1 MDRNSPPQ
9 LSTNNEGV
17 LQDNPL
23 YQQWISRDQGLLTLI
38 NSTLSPTTLSLVV
51 GQTTA
56 HGVWSILEK
65 RYTSAS
71 QSNILNLKID
81 LHNIRKETTDSVN
94 TFLQKIK
101 DTFDCFTTVGVQ
113 IDNEEILHIVLR
125 GLPHEYH
132 AFSTAIRTRNDA
144 TSFEDMHVLLTAE
157 EQSLK
162 SSIDLSKD
170 HSHMAIFV
178 NANNQNNTLFSS

>member
-1 MDRNSPPQ
+1 M
-9 LSTNNEGV
+9 
-17 LQDNPL
+17 
-23 YQQWISRDQGLLTLI
+23 
-38 NSTLSPTTLSLVV
+38 
-51 GQTTA
+51 
-56 HGVWSILEK
+56 
-65 RYTSAS
+65 
-71 QSNILNLKID
+71 D

-101 DTFDCFTTVGVQ
+101 DARDHLAAVGVQ

-132 AFSTAIRTRNDA
+132 AFSTAIRIRNDA